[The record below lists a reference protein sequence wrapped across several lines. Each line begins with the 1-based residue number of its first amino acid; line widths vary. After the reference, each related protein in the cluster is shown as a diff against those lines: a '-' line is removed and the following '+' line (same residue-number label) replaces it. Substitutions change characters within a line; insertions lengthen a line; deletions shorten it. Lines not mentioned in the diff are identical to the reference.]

1 MKIVLNLLLAAVAAF
16 LCYLFYVSLSE
27 PIEFDKERA
36 LREGAVVE
44 RLKDIRT
51 TQELYRNI
59 TGQFAPDFD
68 TLKQVL
74 TTEQLFKLRT
84 TPDPEFPDDPDK
96 FLTDT
101 IFYDTMD
108 SIRAMQINLDSL
120 IYVPFSGGKKFEMTA
135 DTLTYQQTLVYVME
149 CKASRKLFMGKYSDP
164 AFSKYDDTYDPAKV
178 IKFGDMTAPS
188 LSGNWE

>member
-1 MKIVLNLLLAAVAAF
+1 MKTVLNIILVAAAVA
-16 LCYLFYVSLSE
+16 LCYLFYTSLRE
-27 PIEFDKERA
+27 PIEFNNERQK
-36 LREGAVVE
+36 REGAVVDQ
-44 RLKDIRT
+44 LKDIRT

-59 TGQFAPDFD
+59 TGQFAPTFD

-74 TTEQLFKLRT
+74 NTRQLFKLKT
-84 TPDPEFPDDPDK
+84 SPDPAFPDDPDK
-96 FLTDT
+96 FITDT
-101 IFYDTMD
+101 IFYNTMD
-108 SIRAMQINLDSL
+108 SINAMAINLDSL
-120 IYVPFSGGKKFEMTA
+120 HFVPFGKGELFSMTA

-149 CKASRKLFMGKYSDP
+149 CRASRQVFMGKYSDP